1 MWEPLK
7 GLWAIDR
14 DKLEYAIFAQ
24 GFNEVQV
31 EYQIEYISFMYKVI
45 LELISGSILLA
56 DFEGEFRVIFEW
68 FSGKFRVNCGWNF
81 RVNSRVDF

>member
-7 GLWAIDR
+7 GLGAIDR

-31 EYQIEYISFMYKVI
+31 EYQIEYKVI
-45 LELISGSILLA
+45 LEWISGSILLA
-56 DFEGEFRVIFEW
+56 DFEGEFRVNFEW
-68 FSGKFRVNCGWNF
+68 FSGKFRVNFGWNF
-81 RVNSRVDF
+81 RVNFRVDF

>member
-7 GLWAIDR
+7 GLGAIDR

-56 DFEGEFRVIFEW
+56 DFEGEFRVNFEW

>member
-7 GLWAIDR
+7 GLGAIDR

-31 EYQIEYISFMYKVI
+31 EYQIEYKVI

-56 DFEGEFRVIFEW
+56 DFEGEFRVNFEW
-68 FSGKFRVNCGWNF
+68 FSGKFRVNFGWNF